1 MRRLYKQGLTGKVQ
15 PVEARPD
22 RDMKLSFFSALTL
35 MTVSIGLSAC
45 SSNRQARDLAY
56 VERPVEALYNA
67 AAREM
72 DRGDYIS
79 AIELFNE
86 VERQHPYSEWARRA
100 TMMSAY
106 ASYRSRRYDDAVS
119 TAQRYLSL
127 NPAGQ
132 GAPYAYYLISLSYFQ
147 QIVDVGRDQK
157 TTELARDALNDV
169 VRRFPDTDYARDA
182 RIKIDMVNDQ
192 LAGKEMEI
200 GRWYL
205 RRNQHLAA
213 VNRFKTV
220 IDDYQT
226 TSHTPEALYR
236 LVEAYLSLGL
246 RDQAV
251 ASASVLGYNY
261 PNSQWYEDSYAL
273 VEEGGSGEARTGSG
287 RTLLQR
293 LTPW

>member
-1 MRRLYKQGLTGKVQ
+1 MTFNRKTCLTI
-15 PVEARPD
+15 A
-22 RDMKLSFFSALTL
+22 SAVLL
-35 MTVSIGLSAC
+35 VAAC
-45 SSNRQARDLAY
+45 NSNRRARDLAY

-67 AAREM
+67 AAKEM
-72 DRGDYIS
+72 DNRDYVS

-106 ASYRSRRYDDAVS
+106 ASYRSRHYDDAIS
-119 TAQRYLSL
+119 TSQRYLSL
-127 NPAGQ
+127 NPAGE
-132 GAPYAYYLISLSYFQ
+132 GAPYAYYLIALSYFQ

-157 TTELARDALNDV
+157 NTENALNALQDV
-169 VRRFPDTDYARDA
+169 SRRFPATDYARDA
-182 RIKIDMVNDQ
+182 ELKIDMVRDQ

-220 IDDYQT
+220 IDEYDT

-236 LVEAYLSLGL
+236 LVECYVSLGL
-246 RDQAV
+246 FDQAV

-261 PNSQWYEDSYAL
+261 PDNEWYRDAYK
-273 VEEGGSGEARTGSG
+273 
-287 RTLLQR
+287 LLQKQGISDQVR
-293 LTPW
+293 TSTASAE

>member
-1 MRRLYKQGLTGKVQ
+1 
-15 PVEARPD
+15 
-22 RDMKLSFFSALTL
+22 MKFKSSSLLAVSVAALL
-35 MTVSIGLSAC
+35 LGAC
-45 SSNRQARDLAY
+45 SSNRQARELAY

-67 AAREM
+67 AADEM
-72 DRGDYIS
+72 DKRDYVS

-86 VERQHPYSEWARRA
+86 VERQHPYSEWARRS
-100 TMMSAY
+100 TLMSSY
-106 ASYRSRRYDDAVS
+106 ASFRSRRYDDAIS

-132 GAPYAYYLISLSYFQ
+132 GAPYAYYIIALSYFQ

-157 TTELARDALNDV
+157 TTELALAALNDV
-169 VRRFPDTDYARDA
+169 VRRFPNTDYARDA
-182 RIKIDMVNDQ
+182 TIKIDMVNDQ

-220 IDDYQT
+220 VDDFDT
-226 TSHTPEALYR
+226 TSHTAEALHR

-251 ASASVLGYNY
+251 AAASVLGYNY
-261 PNSQWYEDSYAL
+261 PHSQWYEDSYDL
-273 VEEGGSGEARTGSG
+273 IENNSSGAQNTSSDRS
-287 RTLLQR
+287 LLQK